1 MASSPPTASLSNKL
15 IRILQSPFSNRL
27 RPGRR
32 TTTDDLESGDGE
44 SANIERGHNVAIGDD
59 NVGFLTMHAKDGVL
73 IPSQGD
79 STAPRARTGLSR
91 DPATPAADV
100 RLGTVSS
107 QEPWRVGD
115 RKFRNMPV
123 DEDEA
128 WTCMAT
134 LVYKDDSTTCQIYR
148 EEIDTLM
155 VFAGLFSGVVTAF
168 IIESYKWLLEEPED
182 LSAEYL
188 RQILALLANTTVPT
202 IVQASGRPT
211 LPDNIV
217 SIINGFWFT
226 SLTLSLS
233 SALIGIVSKQWL
245 REYLRDPGLSNQ
257 TNLGVRQVK
266 HEGLSKWYVNAV
278 ITSIPLLLQIA
289 LFVFLAGVNYL
300 LWHLQSKVAGAI
312 SAFSLII
319 LVFFIT
325 TTVLPAVQYI
335 LAWFGRLQLHK
346 TSQVPFK
353 SAQSL
358 LFLQMTVLIM
368 NCGAWAYQTF
378 ITLKGFQPDWT
389 FVAPFQSYATWS
401 QLDLDWTRRRDEAAR
416 WNDEPTSVGLCVGFV
431 ELNFEHRL
439 LRDWIWCCLW
449 TLKDYAVNTKYVL
462 QCVRRIPTIKSNFPS
477 PDQDPLA
484 AEVFPLLNSSVV
496 SQGTSELVLHM
507 LLDSTSAAY
516 VEHIIRIYNS
526 LGHLGLED
534 IPILLYDKLR
544 NTLQAMPGEATNA
557 ETRLQLFYVAQDIL
571 RRSRHTERLY
581 GPFLKL
587 ITAIIV
593 HLSEGEVRNVTPAL
607 YSSRD
612 LSLDFSVDILEWL
625 ERYPNAGEN
634 WGEYKSRV
642 IWSAQAAVLLAR
654 RIASFKP
661 LVDPD
666 NIPTYHARFPCV
678 YALVQR
684 VYTELRSIPAETQ
697 STWEPDKPTTEIE
710 FVQVKLALDVAR
722 EEADAQ
728 SSQAAATVSLR
739 PTATVVERAATP
751 TNESRM
757 SPDHTRQRGVHWNEE
772 LLRDDVTADFS
783 VEATP
788 SEPSPIDGTRTFR
801 QPSISQDPEPLTR
814 GSAVPSTA
822 GRSSDDAPPA
832 MRHTIASRDHAQTT
846 ARQDSG
852 SLTAVSY
859 DSGQSKA
866 SQNDAQAGAFANQES
881 FSTMSYPSRSVS
893 KSPEG
898 IVVDRDALPLAGS
911 AKDTHSRERE
921 SSAPSGTKIA
931 SPLRASSS
939 APRIEGGTWPPRVND
954 PVILPES
961 SQEAEPL
968 QHESDAMISEIN
980 ETLPWKVNFADLE
993 GSTASSLGRRTS
1005 HARNGCIEPSLESDG
1020 PPSPVDQAGMSTDP
1034 RPPASDTTSR
1044 VRTNPRD
1051 VVVGQLLDARVT
1063 SRLDEGRDR
1072 GNTSIRK
1079 GHCAPSVTEDDPT
1092 LLSKETSISHRD
1104 GTLPA
1109 NRRTSQ
1115 SRTSVCLPSPDTTSP
1130 SSFSREEPTPPSP
1143 KRAIPSPQGSDSPLE
1158 RVSTPQPGAGN
1169 DLPPSQQSNLPP
1181 AWTGSKPRWRL

>member
-1 MASSPPTASLSNKL
+1 MTQAGLSGPLGSQAGSDFSDKLPPTWNLVTERARLSNEGCVL
-15 IRILQSPFSNRL
+15 YFYLDVIPTGVFSQ
-27 RPGRR
+27 
-32 TTTDDLESGDGE
+32 
-44 SANIERGHNVAIGDD
+44 HNVAIGD
-59 NVGFLTMHAKDGVL
+59 NN
-73 IPSQGD
+73 GD
-79 STAPRARTGLSR
+79 STAPLPSTGLSR
-91 DPATPAADV
+91 DPATPAAD
-100 RLGTVSS
+100 G
-107 QEPWRVGD
+107 PWRVGD
-115 RKFRNMPV
+115 HKFRNMPA

-128 WTCMAT
+128 WNRIVT

-266 HEGLSKWYVNAV
+266 HEGLSTWYVNAV
-278 ITSIPLLLQIA
+278 ITSIPLLLQVA

-300 LWHLQSKVAGAI
+300 LWHLQSEVAGAI

-325 TTVLPAVQYI
+325 TTVLPAAQYI
-335 LAWFGRLQLHK
+335 LAWFGRLPLHK

-368 NCGAWAYQTF
+368 NGGAWAYQTF

-416 WNDEPTSVGLCVGFV
+416 WNDEPTSIGLCVGFV

-449 TLKDYAVNTKYVL
+449 SLKDYAVNTKYVL
-462 QCVRRIPTIKSNFPS
+462 QCVRRVPTIKSNFPS

-484 AEVFPLLNSSVV
+484 AEVLPLLNPSVI
-496 SQGTSELVLHM
+496 SQGTSELVMHM
-507 LLDSTSAAY
+507 LLDPTSAAY

-526 LGHLGLED
+526 LGHLGLEE

-544 NTLQAMPGEATNA
+544 NTLQAMPGETTNA

-571 RRSRHTERLY
+571 RRSRHTERIY

-593 HLSEGEVRNVTPAL
+593 HLSDGEVRNVTPAL
-607 YSSRD
+607 YSCRD
-612 LSLDFSVDILEWL
+612 LSLDLSVDILEWL

-661 LVDPD
+661 LIDPD

-684 VYTELRSIPAETQ
+684 VYTELRSIPTEAQ
-697 STWEPDKPTTEIE
+697 STWEPDKPTTEEE
-710 FVQVKLALDVAR
+710 FVQVKMALDVAR

-739 PTATVVERAATP
+739 PTATVVERATTP

-757 SPDHTRQRGVHWNEE
+757 SPDQTRQRGVRWSEE
-772 LLRDDVTADFS
+772 LLRDDATIDFS

-788 SEPSPIDGTRTFR
+788 SEPSPTDGARTFR
-801 QPSISQDPEPLTR
+801 QPSVSQDPEQLTR
-814 GSAVPSTA
+814 DSAVSSPPK
-822 GRSSDDAPPA
+822 RSSDYAPSAP
-832 MRHTIASRDHAQTT
+832 RHTIASRDPDWTT

-859 DSGQSKA
+859 GSGQSKA
-866 SQNDAQAGAFANQES
+866 SQKDAQAGTLANEGS
-881 FSTMSYPSRSVS
+881 FSTVYTLRSVS
-893 KSPEG
+893 RYAEG
-898 IVVDRDALPLAGS
+898 IIVDQDAPALAGS
-911 AKDTHSRERE
+911 STKTLRPPACE
-921 SSAPSGTKIA
+921 SSAPSGMGIA

-939 APRIEGGTWPPRVND
+939 APLSEGGAWPPRAND
-954 PVILPES
+954 PSVGLPES
-961 SQEAEPL
+961 SRG
-968 QHESDAMISEIN
+968 
-980 ETLPWKVNFADLE
+980 T
-993 GSTASSLGRRTS
+993 
-1005 HARNGCIEPSLESDG
+1005 EPSLQQERYAMVSQDKQNPLREDNVNLQG
-1020 PPSPVDQAGMSTDP
+1020 SSAFPSEGRTSLPVDREAETSTDL
-1034 RPPASDTTSR
+1034 RPPASDASTSR
-1044 VRTNPRD
+1044 EASNPRD
-1051 VVVGQLLDARVT
+1051 VVNRQLPDARAT
-1063 SRLDEGRDR
+1063 SRPDEGRNECD
-1072 GNTSIRK
+1072 TSIRK
-1079 GHCAPSVTEDDPT
+1079 GHGSSPEVAT
-1092 LLSKETSISHRD
+1092 LLPKETSLSHRN
-1104 GTLPA
+1104 GTLPKKSA
-1109 NRRTSQ
+1109 SPP
-1115 SRTSVCLPSPDTTSP
+1115 SASASLPSPGTTTP
-1130 SSFSREEPTPPSP
+1130 SSSPRGKSSPPSP
-1143 KRAIPSPQGSDSPLE
+1143 SCVVPSSRGNASPPLSGGDNSPGRGSDL
-1158 RVSTPQPGAGN
+1158 A
-1169 DLPPSQQSNLPP
+1169 P

>member
-1 MASSPPTASLSNKL
+1 M
-15 IRILQSPFSNRL
+15 
-27 RPGRR
+27 
-32 TTTDDLESGDGE
+32 
-44 SANIERGHNVAIGDD
+44 
-59 NVGFLTMHAKDGVL
+59 
-73 IPSQGD
+73 
-79 STAPRARTGLSR
+79 
-91 DPATPAADV
+91 PA
-100 RLGTVSS
+100 
-107 QEPWRVGD
+107 
-115 RKFRNMPV
+115 

-128 WTCMAT
+128 WNRIVT

-266 HEGLSKWYVNAV
+266 HEGLSTWYVNAV
-278 ITSIPLLLQIA
+278 ITSIPLLLQVA

-300 LWHLQSKVAGAI
+300 LWHLQSEVAGAI

-325 TTVLPAVQYI
+325 TTVLPAAQYI
-335 LAWFGRLQLHK
+335 LAWFGRLPLHK

-368 NCGAWAYQTF
+368 NGGAWAYQTF

-401 QLDLDWTRRRDEAAR
+401 QLDLDWTRRRDVEAAR
-416 WNDEPTSVGLCVGFV
+416 WNDEPTSIGLCVGFV

-449 TLKDYAVNTKYVL
+449 SLKDYAVNTKYVL
-462 QCVRRIPTIKSNFPS
+462 QCVRRVPTIKSNFPS

-484 AEVFPLLNSSVV
+484 AEVLPLLNPSVI
-496 SQGTSELVLHM
+496 SQGTSELVMHM
-507 LLDSTSAAY
+507 LLDPTSAAY

-526 LGHLGLED
+526 LGHLGLEE

-544 NTLQAMPGEATNA
+544 NTLQAMPGETTNA

-571 RRSRHTERLY
+571 RRSRHTERIY

-593 HLSEGEVRNVTPAL
+593 HLSDGEVRNVTPAL
-607 YSSRD
+607 YSCRD
-612 LSLDFSVDILEWL
+612 LSLDLSVDILEWL

-661 LVDPD
+661 LIDPD

-684 VYTELRSIPAETQ
+684 VYTELRSIPTEAQ
-697 STWEPDKPTTEIE
+697 STWEPDKPTTEEE

-739 PTATVVERAATP
+739 PTATVVERATTP

-757 SPDHTRQRGVHWNEE
+757 SPDQTRQRGVRWSEE
-772 LLRDDVTADFS
+772 LLRDDATIDFS

-788 SEPSPIDGTRTFR
+788 SEPSPTDGARTFR
-801 QPSISQDPEPLTR
+801 QPSVSQDPEQLTR
-814 GSAVPSTA
+814 DSAVSSPPK
-822 GRSSDDAPPA
+822 RSSDYAPSAP
-832 MRHTIASRDHAQTT
+832 RHTIASRDPDWTT

-859 DSGQSKA
+859 GSGQSKA
-866 SQNDAQAGAFANQES
+866 SQKDAQADTLANEGS
-881 FSTMSYPSRSVS
+881 FSTVYTLRSVS
-893 KSPEG
+893 RYAEG
-898 IVVDRDALPLAGS
+898 IIVDQDAPALAGS
-911 AKDTHSRERE
+911 STKTLRSPACE
-921 SSAPSGTKIA
+921 SSAPSGMGIA

-939 APRIEGGTWPPRVND
+939 APLSEGGAWPPRAND
-954 PVILPES
+954 PSVGLPES
-961 SQEAEPL
+961 SRG
-968 QHESDAMISEIN
+968 
-980 ETLPWKVNFADLE
+980 T
-993 GSTASSLGRRTS
+993 
-1005 HARNGCIEPSLESDG
+1005 EPSLQQERYAMVSQDKQNTLREDNVNLQGSSDF
-1020 PPSPVDQAGMSTDP
+1020 PSEGRTSLSVDREAETSTDP
-1034 RPPASDTTSR
+1034 RPPASDASTSR
-1044 VRTNPRD
+1044 EVSNPRD
-1051 VVVGQLLDARVT
+1051 VVHGQLPDARPT
-1063 SRLDEGRDR
+1063 SRPDEGRD
-1072 GNTSIRK
+1072 GAGCDTSIWK
-1079 GHCAPSVTEDDPT
+1079 GHCPPPVGKGIAT
-1092 LLSKETSISHRD
+1092 LPPKETSPLHLN

-1109 NRRTSQ
+1109 NR
-1115 SRTSVCLPSPDTTSP
+1115 SVSSSGASASLPSPATTPPSSLPRGKLTSP
-1130 SSFSREEPTPPSP
+1130 SPNCAVPSSRGNESPPLSGGDNSP
-1143 KRAIPSPQGSDSPLE
+1143 GRGSDL
-1158 RVSTPQPGAGN
+1158 A
-1169 DLPPSQQSNLPP
+1169 P

>member
-1 MASSPPTASLSNKL
+1 MASPPPTALLSNKL
-15 IRILQSPFSNRL
+15 IRIFRSPFSNRL

-32 TTTDDLESGDGE
+32 TTAADLES
-44 SANIERGHNVAIGDD
+44 HNVAIGDN
-59 NVGFLTMHAKDGVL
+59 NVGLFNTHAKDGVL
-73 IPSQGD
+73 TISQGD
-79 STAPRARTGLSR
+79 STAPLPSTGLSR
-91 DPATPAADV
+91 DPATPTAD
-100 RLGTVSS
+100 G
-107 QEPWRVGD
+107 PWRVGD
-115 RKFRNMPV
+115 HKFRNMPA

-128 WTCMAT
+128 WNRIVT
-134 LVYKDDSTTCQIYR
+134 LVFKGDSTTCQIYR

-266 HEGLSKWYVNAV
+266 HEGLSTWYVNAV
-278 ITSIPLLLQIA
+278 ITSIPLLLQVA

-325 TTVLPAVQYI
+325 TTVLPAAQYI

-368 NCGAWAYQTF
+368 NGGAWAYQTF
-378 ITLKGFQPDWT
+378 ITLKGSQPDWT

-416 WNDEPTSVGLCVGFV
+416 WNDEPTSIGLCVGFV

-449 TLKDYAVNTKYVL
+449 SLKDYAVNTKFVL
-462 QCVRRIPTIKSNFPS
+462 QCVRRVPTIKSNFPS

-484 AEVFPLLNSSVV
+484 AEVLPLLNPSVI
-496 SQGTSELVLHM
+496 SQGTSELVMHM
-507 LLDSTSAAY
+507 LLDPTSAAY

-526 LGHLGLED
+526 LGHLGLEE

-544 NTLQAMPGEATNA
+544 NTLQAMPGETTNA

-571 RRSRHTERLY
+571 RRSRHTERIY

-593 HLSEGEVRNVTPAL
+593 HLSDGEVRN
-607 YSSRD
+607 
-612 LSLDFSVDILEWL
+612 
-625 ERYPNAGEN
+625 RYPNAGEN

-661 LVDPD
+661 LIDPD

-684 VYTELRSIPAETQ
+684 VYTELRSIPTDTQ
-697 STWEPDKPTTEIE
+697 STWEPDKPTTEEE

-728 SSQAAATVSLR
+728 SSQAAATVNLR
-739 PTATVVERAATP
+739 PTATLVERATIP
-751 TNESRM
+751 TNESGM
-757 SPDHTRQRGVHWNEE
+757 SSDYTRQRGVRWNEE
-772 LLRDDVTADFS
+772 LLRDDASADFS

-788 SEPSPIDGTRTFR
+788 SETSPTDGPRAFR
-801 QPSISQDPEPLTR
+801 QPLVSQDPEQLTR
-814 GSAVPSTA
+814 DSAEPSTA
-822 GRSSDDAPPA
+822 RRSSDDAPSGSRGYRHA
-832 MRHTIASRDHAQTT
+832 MASHDSTGTT

-852 SLTAVSY
+852 SLTA
-859 DSGQSKA
+859 SKA
-866 SQNDAQAGAFANQES
+866 SQKDAQTGSLPNEG
-881 FSTMSYPSRSVS
+881 STSTTSYTSRSVS

-898 IVVDRDALPLAGS
+898 IVDQDAPALAGS
-911 AKDTHSRERE
+911 KRE
-921 SSAPSGTKIA
+921 SLPPSGTKIA
-931 SPLRASSS
+931 SPLRASRG
-939 APRIEGGTWPPRVND
+939 AWPPRAND
-954 PVILPES
+954 PPVGLPQSSRETES
-961 SQEAEPL
+961 PMQQENDQNL
-968 QHESDAMISEIN
+968 R
-980 ETLPWKVNFADLE
+980 LE
-993 GSTASSLGRRTS
+993 VSLGIEKNTTSLTGGSTPHSSTGIDK
-1005 HARNGCIEPSLESDG
+1005 AE
-1020 PPSPVDQAGMSTDP
+1020 MS
-1034 RPPASDTTSR
+1034 RPLANVANDKLP
-1044 VRTNPRD
+1044 
-1051 VVVGQLLDARVT
+1051 DARAT
-1063 SRLDEGRDR
+1063 SRLDEGGDESD
-1072 GNTSIRK
+1072 TSIGK
-1079 GHCAPSVTEDDPT
+1079 
-1092 LLSKETSISHRD
+1092 
-1104 GTLPA
+1104 
-1109 NRRTSQ
+1109 SQ
-1115 SRTSVCLPSPDTTSP
+1115 CPPTTSP
-1130 SSFSREEPTPPSP
+1130 SDYNDTLPAYRSASASSASLPSP
-1143 KRAIPSPQGSDSPLE
+1143 GTASPSSSPRGKPTSPSPNCASPPLSGGNDSPGRGSDL
-1158 RVSTPQPGAGN
+1158 A
-1169 DLPPSQQSNLPP
+1169 P